1 MKIICIGRNYA
12 EHAKE
17 LNNPVPSEPVFFL
30 KPDTSLLVNNKP
42 FFYPPF
48 SNEIHYETE
57 IVLRICRVGRFIAPR
72 FAHRYYKE
80 IGIGIDFTARDLQQ
94 KAKEKGLPWEMAK
107 AFEGS
112 APVSSFI
119 PLANI
124 PDPKRISFRLEIN
137 GKTVQQGNTSDML
150 FGFDELIAYVST
162 FFTLKTGDLLFT
174 GTPPGVGPVQKGDRL
189 QAFLEDKL
197 MLNFRII

>member
-12 EHAKE
+12 EHARE
-17 LNNPVPSEPVFFL
+17 LNNAVPTEPVFFL
-30 KPDTSLLVNNKP
+30 KPDTSLLINNKP
-42 FFYPPF
+42 FYYPPF

-57 IVLRICRVGRFIAPR
+57 IVLRICRVGRFIAPQ
-72 FAHRYYKE
+72 FAPRYYKE

-119 PLANI
+119 PISDI

-137 GKTVQQGNTSDML
+137 DRTVQQGNTADML
-150 FGFDELIAYVST
+150 FGFNELISHVSK

-174 GTPPGVGPVQKGDRL
+174 GTPPGVGPVHKGDRL
-189 QAFLEDKL
+189 KAFLEDRL
-197 MLNFRII
+197 MLNFRVI

>member
-12 EHAKE
+12 EHARE

-42 FFYPPF
+42 FYYPPF

-57 IVLRICRVGRFIAPR
+57 IVLRICRVGRFIAPQ

-94 KAKEKGLPWEMAK
+94 KAKEKGLPWRWQK
-107 AFEGS
+107 
-112 APVSSFI
+112 
-119 PLANI
+119 PLKDQHRKRLCSPLRI
-124 PDPKRISFRLEIN
+124 PDPKRIYFRLEIN
-137 GKTVQQGNTSDML
+137 GKVVQQGNTADML
-150 FGFDELIAYVST
+150 FGFDDLISYVS
-162 FFTLKTGDLLFT
+162 
-174 GTPPGVGPVQKGDRL
+174 
-189 QAFLEDKL
+189 AFLLLKQVICCSPGHLPE
-197 MLNFRII
+197 